1 MAIIETENL
10 TRRFNGFTAVDKV
23 SFAVEKGDIFGY
35 LGLNGAGK
43 TTTVKMLTTI
53 IPPTEG
59 SARIDGH
66 DVVKDPLGVR
76 EEIGVVSESELTPKP
91 EWTAYQYL
99 LYFGT
104 LHGLSD
110 DEIKERAGSLLKSFD
125 LLEVANKKLG
135 TFSGGMKKKTEVCRA
150 MLSYPSILFLDEP
163 TKDLDIPTK
172 REVWET
178 LRGIAV
184 ENKTTIF
191 LCSHDI
197 YEINELCSRICVIA
211 KGKITFNGDIDEIR
225 LGKDVTELEKSVIK
239 LLKGEAQ

>member
-10 TRRFNGFTAVDKV
+10 TRKFNGFIAVDRV

-76 EEIGVVSESELTPKP
+76 GEIGVVSESELTPKP

-104 LHGLSD
+104 FHGLSD
-110 DEIKERAGSLLKSFD
+110 DEIKERARALLKNFD
-125 LLEVANKKLG
+125 LLEFANKKLG
-135 TFSGGMKKKTEVCRA
+135 VFSGGMKKKVEMCRA
-150 MLSYPSILFLDEP
+150 LLSYPPILFLDEP
-163 TKDLDIPTK
+163 TKDLDIPMK

-178 LRGIAV
+178 LRSIAI
-184 ENKTTIF
+184 EEKTTIF

-197 YEINELCSRICVIA
+197 YEINELCNKICVIA
-211 KGKITFNGDIDEIR
+211 KGKITFSGAIEDIR

-239 LLKGEAQ
+239 LLRGE

>member
-1 MAIIETENL
+1 MAIIESENL

-53 IPPTEG
+53 MPPTEG
-59 SARIDGH
+59 SARVNGH

-76 EEIGVVSESELTPKP
+76 EVIGVVSESELTPKP

-99 LYFGT
+99 LYFGM

-110 DEIKERAGSLLKSFD
+110 AEIRERAEALLKSFG
-125 LLEVANKKLG
+125 LFEVANKKIG
-135 TFSGGMKKKTEVCRA
+135 KFSGGMKKKLEVCRA
-150 MLSYPSILFLDEP
+150 MLSYPPILFLDEP

-178 LRGIAV
+178 LRGIVV
-184 ENKTTIF
+184 EDETTIF

-197 YEINELCSRICVIA
+197 YEVNELCSKICVISE
-211 KGKITFNGDIDEIR
+211 GKITFNGSIEEIR
-225 LGKDVTELEKSVIK
+225 TGKDVTELEKSVIK
-239 LLKGEAQ
+239 LLKGET